1 MLKIERHNYI
11 LNKLKNDGSVLI
23 SDLSAALNCHEE
35 TIRRD
40 LKELEASVDLKRI
53 YGGAYLDDPKDSS
66 VPAELRGC
74 FFKDEKKAMGQAA
87 MSYINPG
94 DTIMLDSSTTCLQLA
109 ECIINSDVPLT
120 LITNSLQICSL
131 CASSSN
137 TAITLVCLGGQL
149 RQKTMSFVGCK
160 TVDMLSANYAAAAF
174 FSNPAIDIQFG
185 LSDTNLNESQ
195 VRKCMLQH
203 SKKHIFLMDHTK
215 FSKISDNIFGTL
227 RDIDTMIT
235 DQPLPAQWET
245 ALRENDILIDYAQV
259 FTASEES

>member
-53 YGGAYLDDPKDSS
+53 YGGAYLDDPRDSS

-87 MSYINPG
+87 MSYIKPG

-109 ECIINSDVPLT
+109 ECIINSNIPLT

-131 CASSSN
+131 CASAAN
-137 TAITLVCLGGQL
+137 AAITLVCLGGQF
-149 RQKTMSFVGCK
+149 RQKTMSFIGCK
-160 TVDMLSANYAAAAF
+160 TVDMLSTNYASAAF
-174 FSNPAIDIQFG
+174 FSNPAIDIEFG

-203 SKKHIFLMDHTK
+203 SKNHIFLMDHTK
-215 FSKISDNIFGTL
+215 FSKISDNIFGSL
-227 RDIDTMIT
+227 QDIDTLIT
-235 DQPLPAQWET
+235 DQSLPLQWET
-245 ALRENDILIDYAQV
+245 ALEKNNVSIHYASV
-259 FTASEES
+259 SAASEQL